1 MRGSLKRLG
10 SPPDHRKIMKVYV
23 TRPVFDEAVES
34 LRREVEV
41 ELNAEDRILSKKE
54 LIERLRD
61 KDGALT
67 LLTDAIDLDV
77 LESAPKLKVVAN
89 FAVGFNNVAIE
100 SATKMG
106 VVVTNTPGVLTETTA
121 DFAWTLLM
129 AAARRVVEGDKFARA
144 EDHWVWGPKM
154 FLGYDVY
161 GKTLGLVGL
170 GRIGQA
176 VARRASGFNMRV
188 VFHDTE
194 PIPEQ
199 VVKDLGVTR
208 LPLDELLRI
217 SDFISLHVPLFP
229 ETHHLLNDRTFAL
242 MKPTCIVI
250 NTSRG
255 PVVDEKALAGA
266 VRDRKIAGAGLD
278 VFEREPEIEP
288 ELLEMENV
296 VLAPH
301 IASASHETRLK
312 MCMMA
317 VDNLLAVLK
326 GERPPNLVNHEVRD
340 KRRA

>member
-1 MRGSLKRLG
+1 
-10 SPPDHRKIMKVYV
+10 MKAYV
-23 TRPVFDEAVES
+23 TRPVFDEAVER
-34 LRREVEV
+34 LRREFDV
-41 ELNAEDRILSKKE
+41 ELNVEDRILSKKE

-67 LLTDAIDLDV
+67 LLTDAIDLEV

-100 SATKMG
+100 SATKLG

-176 VARRASGFNMRV
+176 VARRAAGFNMRV

-242 MKPTCIVI
+242 MKPTCIVV

-255 PVVDEKALAGA
+255 PVVDEKAL
-266 VRDRKIAGAGLD
+266 VRALRDKKIAGAGID

-288 ELLEMENV
+288 ELRKLENAV
-296 VLAPH
+296 IAPH

-317 VDNLLAVLK
+317 GDNLLAVLK
-326 GERPPNLVNHEVRD
+326 GNRPPNLVNPEVWD
-340 KRRA
+340 KRRRS

>member
-1 MRGSLKRLG
+1 
-10 SPPDHRKIMKVYV
+10 MKVYI
-23 TRPVFDEAVES
+23 TRPVFDEAIDR
-34 LRREVEV
+34 LRREFEV
-41 ELNAEDRILSKKE
+41 QLNDEDRILSKRE
-54 LIERLRD
+54 LIQHLRD

-67 LLTDAIDLDV
+67 LLTDAIDLEV
-77 LESAPKLKVVAN
+77 LQSAPRLKVVAN
-89 FAVGFNNVAIE
+89 FAVGFNNVSID
-100 SATKMG
+100 SANKLG
-106 VVVTNTPGVLTETTA
+106 VAVTNTPGVLTETTA

-129 AAARRVVEGDKFARA
+129 AAARRVVEADKFARA
-144 EDHWVWGPKM
+144 GNFKAWGPKM

-176 VARRASGFNMRV
+176 VARRAAGFNMRV
-188 VFHDTE
+188 VFHDPE
-194 PIPEQ
+194 SIPER
-199 VVKDLGVTR
+199 VIKELGVTR
-208 LPLDELLRI
+208 LPLDELLRV

-255 PVVDEKALAGA
+255 PVVDEKAL
-266 VRDRKIAGAGLD
+266 VRAAKEGKIAGAGID
-278 VFEREPEIEP
+278 VFEKEPEIEP
-288 ELLEMENV
+288 GLFELENV

-317 VDNLLAVLK
+317 AENLIAALK
-326 GERPPNLVNHEVRD
+326 GERPPNLVNPEVWD

>member
-1 MRGSLKRLG
+1 M
-10 SPPDHRKIMKVYV
+10 MKVYV
-23 TRPVFDEAVES
+23 TRPVFDDSIERLKRDVDVEA
-34 LRREVEV
+34 
-41 ELNAEDRILSKKE
+41 NPEDRILSKQE

-67 LLTDAIDLDV
+67 LLTDAVNLKV
-77 LESAPKLKVVAN
+77 LKSAPNLKVVAN
-89 FAVGFNNVAIE
+89 FAVGFTNVAAD
-100 SATKMG
+100 SATELG
-106 VVVTNTPGVLTETTA
+106 VAVTNTPGVLTETTA

-144 EDHWVWGPKM
+144 GKFKAWGPKM
-154 FLGYDVY
+154 LLGHDVY

-170 GRIGQA
+170 GRIGQS
-176 VARRASGFNMRV
+176 VARRAAGFSMRV
-188 VFHDTE
+188 VFHDSE

-199 VVKDLGVTR
+199 VIKDLGVTR

-255 PVVDEKALAGA
+255 PVVDEKALVRA

-288 ELLEMENV
+288 ELMGMENV
-296 VLAPH
+296 ILAPH

-317 VDNLLAVLK
+317 ADNLLAVLK
-326 GERPPNLVNHEVRD
+326 GQRPPNLVNPEVWD
-340 KRRA
+340 KRRRG

>member
-1 MRGSLKRLG
+1 
-10 SPPDHRKIMKVYV
+10 MKAYV
-23 TRPVFDEAVES
+23 TRPVFDEAVER
-34 LRREVEV
+34 LRREVDV
-41 ELNAEDRILSKKE
+41 ELNVEDRILSKKE

-67 LLTDAIDLDV
+67 LLTDAIDLEV

-100 SATKMG
+100 SATKLG

-176 VARRASGFNMRV
+176 VARRAAGFNMRV

-242 MKPTCIVI
+242 MKPTCIVV

-255 PVVDEKALAGA
+255 PVVDEKAL
-266 VRDRKIAGAGLD
+266 VRALRDKKIAGAGID

-288 ELLEMENV
+288 ELRKLENAV
-296 VLAPH
+296 IAPH

-317 VDNLLAVLK
+317 ADNLLAVLK
-326 GERPPNLVNHEVRD
+326 GVRPPNLVNPEVWD
-340 KRRA
+340 KRRQ